1 VTLQDE
7 MHRTLIFF
15 QWQSNWWQERGS
27 EWLSS
32 SLAPPQDRVHIG
44 MLAYA
49 ERQAA
54 LRQGLY
60 DLFKHT
66 WRHVEQWVEQR
77 GDETMGS
84 ADVHD
89 VEESDEGDE
98 DPFL

>member
-1 VTLQDE
+1 MLQDE
-7 MHRTLIFF
+7 MHRTLAFF
-15 QWQSNWWQERGS
+15 QWQSKWWQERGS

-32 SLAPPQDRVHIG
+32 SLASPQDRIHTG

-54 LRQGLY
+54 LRRGLY
-60 DLFKHT
+60 NLFEYT

-77 GDETMGS
+77 EDDNMGS
-84 ADVHD
+84 ADVPD
-89 VEESDEGDE
+89 VEESDDGDE